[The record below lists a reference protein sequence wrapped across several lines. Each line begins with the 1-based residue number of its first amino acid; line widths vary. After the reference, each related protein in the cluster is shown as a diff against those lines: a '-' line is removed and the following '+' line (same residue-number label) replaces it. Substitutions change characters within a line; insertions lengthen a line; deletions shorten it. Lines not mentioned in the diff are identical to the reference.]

1 MSQTAHA
8 VIRPHQQQ
16 RIARAE
22 ERIHSFLNIATLGR
36 QIDKISSSGS
46 SFEGAGIFFID
57 ANYNIL
63 KLREF
68 NPQCRRNPIYLVLKE
83 PETLKNE
90 LMYAAELS
98 TRERESKLVLE
109 ASMTLVTCG
118 AAVLSWIVVLGAG
131 AAAPISGGASTAVSY
146 LAAGAAL
153 AGGTQCVNS
162 IFRTGMEVV
171 DPERLDYLDSEVWY
185 THASNALDVISLAG
199 AGAATYSAIRSAQ
212 ALKASSGKSYRQ
224 ALAGLNRQERKRLT
238 EEIIRRNHPGVS
250 NRVLKIMVRSGG
262 YPTRYTT
269 RQINQALRNQI
280 KDSVAASLSFYG
292 SMTAGVVRSLA
303 VGVYEVLD

>member
-1 MSQTAHA
+1 MPQTARA
-8 VIRPHQQQ
+8 VILPHHQQ

-22 ERIHSFLNIATLGR
+22 QRIHSFVNVDTLGR
-36 QIDKISSSGS
+36 QIDKISTPGS
-46 SFEGAGIFFID
+46 SLEGAGIFFID
-57 ANYNIL
+57 ANYNIV

-68 NPQCRRNPIYLVLKE
+68 NTQCRRSPIYLVLKE
-83 PETLKNE
+83 PEAAKSE

-98 TRERESKLVLE
+98 TRERESKLVVE
-109 ASMTLVTCG
+109 ASTTLVTCA

-131 AAAPISGGASTAVSY
+131 AAAPISGGTSTAVSY
-146 LAAGAAL
+146 FAAGAAL
-153 AGGTQCVNS
+153 AGGAQCVNG
-162 IFRTGMEVV
+162 IFRAGMEVV
-171 DPERLDYLDSEVWY
+171 DPERLDYLDSDAWY

-199 AGAATYSAIRSAQ
+199 AGAATYSAIRAAQ

-250 NRVLKIMVRSGG
+250 SRVLKAMVRSGG

-269 RQINQALRNQI
+269 RQINQTLRNQI
-280 KDSVAASLSFYG
+280 KNSVAASLSFYG
-292 SMTAGVVRSLA
+292 SATAGTVRSLA
-303 VGVYEVLD
+303 VGIYEVLD